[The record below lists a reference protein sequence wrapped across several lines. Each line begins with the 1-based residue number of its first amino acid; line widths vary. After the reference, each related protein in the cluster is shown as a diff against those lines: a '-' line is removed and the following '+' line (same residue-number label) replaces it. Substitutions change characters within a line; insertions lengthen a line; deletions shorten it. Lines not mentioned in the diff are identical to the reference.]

1 VSLEPPKE
9 FLAEA
14 KSSIHPADLPG
25 SIPDELALTIIGM
38 LESSPKEYANQT
50 LNKVR
55 ELSKLGH
62 DSREED
68 KAFIDTLDVDAQL
81 IMKGRRIASIE
92 ALRNKID
99 WQDDDIVDQF
109 FRGVDI
115 TGLQAPAAGFNQ
127 ELTLPTCSVPE
138 LWPNSV

>member
-1 VSLEPPKE
+1 
-9 FLAEA
+9 
-14 KSSIHPADLPG
+14 
-25 SIPDELALTIIGM
+25 M
-38 LESSPKEYANQT
+38 LKSSPKEYANQT

-92 ALRNKID
+92 ALRNKIG
-99 WQDDDIVDQF
+99 WQDDDILDQF
-109 FRGVDI
+109 SE
-115 TGLQAPAAGFNQ
+115 
-127 ELTLPTCSVPE
+127 ELTL
-138 LWPNSV
+138 LDYKHRQRALIKN